1 MMYFVIAAMKGEP
14 GAPPGP
20 GGLAAPG
27 GGEEGAQ
34 GEGWA
39 RLPERTYCPGLG
51 AGALPGPSGLSGHSP
66 VVLMRPGWGGGCE
79 APGSAC
85 WQPVLGFLL
94 PREVKGDKRWRRLA
108 DLC

>member
-39 RLPERTYCPGLG
+39 RLPERT
-51 AGALPGPSGLSGHSP
+51 
-66 VVLMRPGWGGGCE
+66 
-79 APGSAC
+79 
-85 WQPVLGFLL
+85 
-94 PREVKGDKRWRRLA
+94 
-108 DLC
+108 

>member
-27 GGEEGAQ
+27 GGEAGAQ

-39 RLPERTYCPGLG
+39 RLPERTYCPGPAARAPPGPPGPTRRRHLSPTAGAAHLLLG
-51 AGALPGPSGLSGHSP
+51 AKAHGADPLLPPRPASASGPGPP
-66 VVLMRPGWGGGCE
+66 
-79 APGSAC
+79 APGGA
-85 WQPVLGFLL
+85 P
-94 PREVKGDKRWRRLA
+94 
-108 DLC
+108 

>member
-1 MMYFVIAAMKGEP
+1 MYFLRMAGREDTRALSLGSN
-14 GAPPGP
+14 
-20 GGLAAPG
+20 GG
-27 GGEEGAQ
+27 
-34 GEGWA
+34 
-39 RLPERTYCPGLG
+39 R
-51 AGALPGPSGLSGHSP
+51 PSGRMP
-66 VVLMRPGWGGGCE
+66 WGGGCE